1 MGTEDEYYTKG
12 VDMSNAMEEI
22 SSKDAR
28 NQMSEI
34 LSHVAF
40 QGKHY
45 LLTRNGKG
53 MAVIISLEEWK
64 AYEQLLQKQ
73 EDEEDIR
80 DADAAMEYINNGGK
94 TISHEQMKKEL
105 GL

>member
-1 MGTEDEYYTKG
+1 
-12 VDMSNAMEEI
+12 MSEAMEEI

-28 NQMSEI
+28 EQMSEI

-40 QGKHY
+40 QGKHF

-53 MAVIISLEEWK
+53 MAVIIPLDEWK
-64 AYEQLLQKQ
+64 ALEQMRQKQ

-80 DADAAMEYINNGGK
+80 DAEEAMERISKGEK
-94 TISHEQMKKEL
+94 TISHEDMKRRL